1 MAGKEWMGA
10 KMAPQTLLFLAA
22 LCWLAVGVA
31 LIIKGGQ
38 ILAWNPFW
46 LAAALAVGSVKA
58 YVILDKMALRNVQRL
73 HNLNT
78 PMFVGRMFVGRTWA
92 IIVAMIV
99 MGRVLRM
106 PGLPPE
112 LSGFF
117 SLAVGWGLFVASRL
131 SWRAWFGGWKERS

>member
-1 MAGKEWMGA
+1 MGA

>member
-1 MAGKEWMGA
+1 
-10 KMAPQTLLFLAA
+10 
-22 LCWLAVGVA
+22 
-31 LIIKGGQ
+31 
-38 ILAWNPFW
+38 
-46 LAAALAVGSVKA
+46 
-58 YVILDKMALRNVQRL
+58 
-73 HNLNT
+73 
-78 PMFVGRMFVGRTWA
+78 MFVGRTWA